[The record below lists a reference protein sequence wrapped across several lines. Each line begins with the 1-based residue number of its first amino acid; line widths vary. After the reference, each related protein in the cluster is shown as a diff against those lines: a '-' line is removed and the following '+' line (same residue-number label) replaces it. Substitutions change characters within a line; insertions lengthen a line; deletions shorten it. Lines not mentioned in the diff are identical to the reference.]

1 MNTKQEYIDKLDTI
15 NNTIIDTKFILDDGK
30 PYKGIYKTLFFWIL
44 SVFLSS
50 IIISIIPYFALTYAW
65 VEFEIYYTI
74 FRIIYIVLF
83 TIPILV
89 YFISTKRMEMT
100 LKELNFLNTFSFIP
114 ILISFFKLLTP
125 LSYYLNV
132 DFLLTLYNV
141 IPIDFLLL
149 GLGIHLLNCYFDL
162 KSLKYISISSM
173 IYIILFSFV
182 NIMTYKQTEITNS
195 MITLIKIKNIL
206 EIINSFSIALFIFT
220 LLTLYIV
227 RHAYEQ

>member
-141 IPIDFLLL
+141 IPIDFLLF
-149 GLGIHLLNCYFDL
+149 GNYVHF
-162 KSLKYISISSM
+162 
-173 IYIILFSFV
+173 
-182 NIMTYKQTEITNS
+182 
-195 MITLIKIKNIL
+195 
-206 EIINSFSIALFIFT
+206 
-220 LLTLYIV
+220 
-227 RHAYEQ
+227 